1 MPITDLHLKITR
13 NYQRLYCIYF
23 FSLYTVYKS
32 VHIFGQLARITTDLP
47 PNAIKEISRE
57 S

>member
-32 VHIFGQLARITTDLP
+32 VHIFGQLARISTDLP